1 MRHWYKNVQLLW
13 WIILAMGLLNLTILL
28 SISVFKH
35 KPACG
40 TVSIGSCNMPCEES
54 QQLNANFFINKVGF
68 NSEQMGEY
76 AKLHDAYV
84 KEVFVYRKNIE
95 EINNALLVSMKKNW
109 ESYDT
114 TLLDDVSRAHYNLK
128 AVTANYY
135 VNIRKIANSH
145 QLPIIDK
152 AFKPIFSGLSRSD
165 SWNKKKTPKIGNN
178 KTNKPFIH

>member
-1 MRHWYKNVQLLW
+1 MKVWYKNVKLLW
-13 WIILAMGLLNLTILL
+13 WIILAMVLLNLSILL

-35 KPACG
+35 RSGDSAVAVGYCSTK
-40 TVSIGSCNMPCEES
+40 CEEG
-54 QQLNANFFINKVGF
+54 QQLDADFFKNKVGF
-68 NSEQMGEY
+68 DAKQMTEY
-76 AKLHDAYV
+76 NGLHQAYV
-84 KEVFVYRKNIE
+84 NEVLTYKRNIE

-128 AVTANYY
+128 AATANYY
-135 VNIRKIANSH
+135 VNIRKIANSK

-165 SWNKKKTPKIGNN
+165 SWNKKQTPVTGNN
-178 KTNKPFIH
+178 KPNQHFIH